1 LPKKSSPLPKK
12 VIREVDFLAETQ
24 ARTVHDGMKIDTD
37 SRGRRFIGVGN
48 IRLTYIAAA
57 DRAAG
62 NWAGQ
67 DVIRVQAY
75 RNAKS
80 GPLHRGA
87 EFPVGDPSDVLEL
100 VGAICRLYSGDSDD
114 AE

>member
-1 LPKKSSPLPKK
+1 
-12 VIREVDFLAETQ
+12 VIPEVDFVAETQ
-24 ARTVHDGMKIDTD
+24 ARTVYDGMKKETD
-37 SRGRRFIGVGN
+37 SRGRRFINVGN

-57 DRAAG
+57 DRASG

-67 DVIRVQAY
+67 DVVRVQPY

-87 EFPVGDPSDVLEL
+87 EFPVGDPLDVLEL
-100 VGAICRLYSGDSDD
+100 VGAICRLCSGASDD